1 MRFQALG
8 RPDRSVLSQDLS
20 SPGNDKVIFVTH
32 PADGLDDLRL
42 IVLYDFNSFELLSSS
57 NTQLSSQGLR
67 PQTALTMPNEK
78 QKFAI

>member
-8 RPDRSVLSQDLS
+8 RLDRSVLAQDLS
-20 SPGNDKVIFVTH
+20 SPGNDKIIFVAH
-32 PADGLDDLRL
+32 PADSFDDLRL
-42 IVLYDFNSFELLSSS
+42 IVLYDFNPLELLSS
-57 NTQLSSQGLR
+57 NTQPSSQSPR